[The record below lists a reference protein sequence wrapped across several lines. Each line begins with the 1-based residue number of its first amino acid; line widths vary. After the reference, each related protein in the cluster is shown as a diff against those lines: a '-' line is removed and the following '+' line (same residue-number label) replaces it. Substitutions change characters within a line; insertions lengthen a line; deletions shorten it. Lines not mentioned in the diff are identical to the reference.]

1 MNLSDFRPYMA
12 KLLTDAAS
20 WFRRA
25 ARDIGFAIA
34 AASFL
39 FWVGYAL
46 GARDVDARVTSA
58 VHDNAE
64 LIKESSAENSAQ
76 RAVSRQMI
84 LDKIEATCGPV
95 ADFRPPAEE

>member
-1 MNLSDFRPYMA
+1 MGIANLRPYLA
-12 KLLTDAAS
+12 KLLLDAS
-20 WFRRA
+20 NWFRRA

-58 VHDNAE
+58 VHDNAD
-64 LIKESSAENSAQ
+64 LIRKTAEENYAQ
-76 RAVSRQMI
+76 RVQARQMI
-84 LDKIEATCGPV
+84 LDQIATSCGPI
-95 ADFRPPAEE
+95 DFRPPAEE